1 VRTLL
6 EVVVA
11 QQLDVGVA
19 HLVDEAEHGGR
30 RALPQPALLLLL
42 ETVRV
47 HGLSRH
53 TARSVDTALT
63 QQQRRHQGVSEE
75 H

>member
-42 ETVRV
+42 ET
-47 HGLSRH
+47 GEGSRAKPSHCEECRHSTH
-53 TARSVDTALT
+53 TAA
-63 QQQRRHQGVSEE
+63 EE
-75 H
+75 TSGRV